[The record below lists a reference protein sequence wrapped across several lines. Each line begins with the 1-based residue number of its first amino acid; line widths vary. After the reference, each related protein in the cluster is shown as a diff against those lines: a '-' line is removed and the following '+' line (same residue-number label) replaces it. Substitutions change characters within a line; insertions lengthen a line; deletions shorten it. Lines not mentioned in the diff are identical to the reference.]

1 MKNFPKSVFITHI
14 FIILNAIFWLTY
26 TIIVFFL
33 PNSSTI
39 MSNAVRWLFIILA
52 LGSSLILIGIA
63 IFLKRRNRPAF
74 YLGLLTLVAI
84 AVLSVTDEFGFLDL
98 FSLLISLTPLV
109 LMLKDRDWYLK
120 TQHN

>member
-1 MKNFPKSVFITHI
+1 
-14 FIILNAIFWLTY
+14 
-26 TIIVFFL
+26 
-33 PNSSTI
+33 